1 MDLDGR
7 AYSKI
12 FEISYNDV
20 KFEEYRRI
28 IDIIW
33 FLTKSYNHKISGM
46 WCVRIYN
53 LFRKIL
59 EKNSRILSKNR
70 YISVMNFSQLDD
82 CRS

>member
-46 WCVRIYN
+46 
-53 LFRKIL
+53 
-59 EKNSRILSKNR
+59 
-70 YISVMNFSQLDD
+70 
-82 CRS
+82 